1 MYLAHHELESVDIII
16 TVVVIIIII
25 IMNDVNVVQEYWLPI
40 NALTAIMFPIIAF
53 FEITRLQGFART
65 GTVSHPFS
73 SACIALF
80 SCASLL

>member
-25 IMNDVNVVQEYWLPI
+25 INDVNVVQEYWLPI